1 MLKWFEKLSIRPGAD
16 CRAAHPTP
24 NHADH
29 PMLLSR
35 FLKPKLQS
43 TTPEARKPT
52 LQELDTTDPALA
64 EIARQD
70 TDPVRRRTALE
81 RLVDLDLL
89 QTIASEDADPAIQA
103 AAQNRYQALLAG
115 RIAESPTL
123 ADRLERL
130 RHNPDPALIEF
141 LTHHAA
147 EPELRRAAL
156 TLIEAE
162 NLLVD
167 IAVRN
172 SHPEV
177 RLAALERVHD
187 PNLLDQI
194 ARQSRSRDKRVYR
207 RARERLDELVAIQA
221 RAAHLDQM
229 CGEMERLHWDGEA
242 GPTAARLLK
251 LEQEW
256 RDQDANAP
264 QELRERYAQA
274 RARLQTERQASA
286 ARRSERLEL
295 IASLETL
302 LERLSHET
310 EPSPGLNASIQ
321 YATREAPAA
330 WAYIGPTQ
338 DADSR
343 RLETRFQQLVRDIH
357 EQERILR
364 RNLDRAARLRELLQ
378 QAETLLAQPSEVH
391 DADLKALRRQWESLE
406 HPEAKTLASELQS
419 RFDGLLDKLRARL
432 QKQLQHRDQEWQD
445 LQELARQLEEAAEN
459 GELQQATQLQE
470 QTRQRLR
477 RNIGLSRAQ
486 MTAIEERLQ
495 SCAGRINELRDWR
508 RWAANQAREQI
519 CATVEGLIDLSGAD
533 PADIAQRIQ
542 QARQTW
548 KDLDHKEGAAPK
560 GLWKRFNSA
569 CERAYAPCQAYFE
582 ERVRERQQNL
592 EKKAA
597 LCEQLEQFETTTDWQ
612 QVDWREADRLHRRSQ
627 EQWYRLGPINRSD
640 RRNLDRRFHQAMQ
653 RLDGRL
659 QTEREREVQRREQLI
674 QQVQAL
680 ADGSDL
686 RTAIE
691 IAKRAQ
697 AEWHPTVQAPPRQ
710 EQALWKAFRAACDA
724 VFARRQ
730 NEQQAAD
737 SERQANLD
745 QKQALCADLET
756 LAAGDQEQLA
766 QAQARLHA
774 IQREWDDIGPV
785 PKTEQR
791 AISQRFESAIE
802 QFARHERSLRRMNAQ
817 ETFHNLR
824 ERAGLCAKLEA
835 LLIKPVDDA
844 GIAVIQQAWAT
855 LPIVPGPLLE
865 PIQRRFAT
873 VCQALHD
880 PEQAQVLRETLEQNL
895 PRKQAWCV
903 CMEIVAGVESPSE
916 HAQLR
921 MSYQVARLSAS
932 LAGGAAMKSDAL
944 YDVPQLQEQW
954 FLNGALPETAA
965 VALDERFL
973 HALQIWQ
980 QREEG

>member
-1 MLKWFEKLSIRPGAD
+1 MI
-16 CRAAHPTP
+16 
-24 NHADH
+24 
-29 PMLLSR
+29 LSR
-35 FLKPKLQS
+35 FLKPKLQP
-43 TTPEARKPT
+43 TTSEARQSA
-52 LQELDTTDPALA
+52 LQELETTDPALA

-70 TDPVRRRTALE
+70 ADPARRRAALE
-81 RLVDLDLL
+81 RLADLDLL
-89 QTIASEDADPAIQA
+89 QTIAREDADPAMQT
-103 AAQNRYQALLAG
+103 AAQDRYQTLLAG
-115 RIAESPTL
+115 KIAESPMLTE
-123 ADRLERL
+123 RLERL
-130 RHNPDPALIEF
+130 RHNPDPALAGF
-141 LTHHAA
+141 LAHHAA

-162 NLLVD
+162 TMLAD
-167 IAVRN
+167 IAAHD

-177 RLAALERVHD
+177 RLAALERVHN

-207 RARERLDELVAIQA
+207 RSRERLDELVAIQA
-221 RAAHLDQM
+221 RAAHLEQM
-229 CGEMERLHWDGEA
+229 CAEMERLHWDGEA
-242 GPTAARLLK
+242 GSSAARLLK

-256 RDQDANAP
+256 RDQDASAP
-264 QELRERYAQA
+264 PELRERYAQA
-274 RARLQTERQASA
+274 RARLQADRQAGA
-286 ARRSERLEL
+286 NRRSERLEL

-302 LERLSHET
+302 LERLRHET
-310 EPSPGLNASIQ
+310 EPNPGLNASIQ

-330 WAYIGPTQ
+330 WAYIGPVQ

-343 RLETRFQQLVRDIH
+343 RLETRFQQLVQDIH
-357 EQERILR
+357 EQERVLH
-364 RNLDRAARLRELLQ
+364 RNLGRAARLREVLQ

-391 DADLKALRRQWESLE
+391 DADLKALRQHWDGLERPESQ
-406 HPEAKTLASELQS
+406 TLAGELQN

-432 QKQLQHRDQEWQD
+432 QKQLQHRDQEWRE

-470 QTRQRLR
+470 QARQRLR

-495 SCAGRINELRDWR
+495 SCTGRINELRDWR

-519 CATVEGLIDLSGAD
+519 CASVEGLIGLEEAD
-533 PADIAQRIQ
+533 PTDIAQRIQ

-560 GLWKRFNSA
+560 GLWKRFNNA

-597 LCEQLEQFETTTDWQ
+597 LCEQLEQFEIATDWL

-627 EQWYRLGPINRSD
+627 EQWYKLGPINRSD

-659 QTEREREVQRREQLI
+659 QAEREREIQRREQLI

-737 SERQANLD
+737 GERQANLE
-745 QKQALCADLET
+745 QKQALCADLEA
-756 LAAGDQEQLA
+756 LVGGDQGQLA
-766 QAQARLHA
+766 SAQTRLHA

-791 AISQRFESAIE
+791 AISQRFEAAIE
-802 QFARHERSLRRMNAQ
+802 QFAQHERSLRRIGAQ

-824 ERAGLCAKLEA
+824 ERAGLCADLEA
-835 LLIKPVDDA
+835 LLAKPADDPR
-844 GIAVIQQAWAT
+844 IAAIQQTWAN
-855 LPIVPGPLLE
+855 LPILPGPLLE

-880 PEQAQVLRETLEQNL
+880 PEQARTLQETLEQNL
-895 PRKQAWCV
+895 PRKQTWCV
-903 CMEIVAGVESPSE
+903 CMEIVAGMESPPDQ
-916 HAQLR
+916 AQLR
-921 MSYQVARLSAS
+921 MTYQVARLSAS
-932 LAGGAAMKSDAL
+932 LAGGAAVKSDAL
-944 YDVPQLQEQW
+944 YDAQQLQEQW

-973 HALQIWQ
+973 CALQTWR
-980 QREEG
+980 QREES

>member
-1 MLKWFEKLSIRPGAD
+1 MI
-16 CRAAHPTP
+16 
-24 NHADH
+24 
-29 PMLLSR
+29 LSR
-35 FLKPKLQS
+35 FLKPKLQP
-43 TTPEARKPT
+43 TTSEARQSA
-52 LQELDTTDPALA
+52 LQELESTDPALA

-70 TDPVRRRTALE
+70 ADPMRRRAALE
-81 RLVDLDLL
+81 RLADLDLL
-89 QTIASEDADPAIQA
+89 QTIAHEDADPAMQT
-103 AAQNRYQALLAG
+103 AAQDRYQALLAG
-115 RIAESPTL
+115 KIAESPMLT
-123 ADRLERL
+123 ERL
-130 RHNPDPALIEF
+130 KRLQHNPDPALAGF
-141 LTHHAA
+141 LAHHAA

-156 TLIEAE
+156 TLIDAE
-162 NLLVD
+162 TMLAD
-167 IAVRN
+167 IAAHD

-177 RLAALERVHD
+177 RLAALERVHN

-207 RARERLDELVAIQA
+207 RSRERLDELVAIQA
-221 RAAHLDQM
+221 RAAHLEQM
-229 CGEMERLHWDGEA
+229 CAEMERLHWDGETGA
-242 GPTAARLLK
+242 SAARLLK

-256 RDQDANAP
+256 RDQDASAP
-264 QELRERYAQA
+264 PELRERYAQA
-274 RARLQTERQASA
+274 RARLQADRQAGA
-286 ARRSERLEL
+286 NRRSERLEL

-302 LERLSHET
+302 LERLRHET

-330 WAYIGPTQ
+330 WTYIGPVQ

-343 RLETRFQQLVRDIH
+343 RLETRFQQLVQDIH
-357 EQERILR
+357 EQERVLH
-364 RNLDRAARLRELLQ
+364 RNLGRAAHLREVLQ

-391 DADLKALRRQWESLE
+391 DADLKALRQQWDGLERPESQ
-406 HPEAKTLASELQS
+406 TLAGELQN

-432 QKQLQHRDQEWQD
+432 QKQLQHRDQEWRE

-519 CATVEGLIDLSGAD
+519 CASVEGLIGLEEAD
-533 PADIAQRIQ
+533 PTDIAQRIQ

-560 GLWKRFNSA
+560 GLWKRFNNA

-597 LCEQLEQFETTTDWQ
+597 LCEQLEQFEIATDWL

-627 EQWYRLGPINRSD
+627 EQWYKLGPINRSD

-659 QTEREREVQRREQLI
+659 QAEREREIQRREQLI

-737 SERQANLD
+737 GERQANLE

-756 LAAGDQEQLA
+756 LAGGDQGQLA
-766 QAQARLHA
+766 QAQMRVHA

-791 AISQRFESAIE
+791 AISQRFETAIE
-802 QFARHERSLRRMNAQ
+802 QFAQHERTLRRIGAQ

-824 ERAGLCAKLEA
+824 ERAGLCADLEA
-835 LLIKPVDDA
+835 LLAKPADDA
-844 GIAVIQQAWAT
+844 RIAAIQQTWANLPT
-855 LPIVPGPLLE
+855 LPGPLLE

-880 PEQAQVLRETLEQNL
+880 PEQARTLRETLEQNL
-895 PRKQAWCV
+895 PRKQTWCV
-903 CMEIVAGVESPSE
+903 CMEIVAGMESPPDQ
-916 HAQLR
+916 AQLR
-921 MSYQVARLSAS
+921 MTYQVARLSAS
-932 LAGGAAMKSDAL
+932 LAGGATVKSDAL
-944 YDVPQLQEQW
+944 YDAQQLQEQW
-954 FLNGALPETAA
+954 FVNGALPETAA

-973 HALQIWQ
+973 RALQTWR